1 MMILYGFGD
10 FRPFWRVQAWAV
22 AHLIPVHC
30 MSGDFRGTIAA
41 LALHAFAALE
51 AFAQRQL
58 MSLAR
63 NVMVRAW
70 QGLVSRPIWPLLT
83 PRWQQGMASLKRL
96 LKKSGA
102 ST

>member
-22 AHLIPVHC
+22 AHLIPLHC
-30 MSGDFRGTIAA
+30 SSGDFRGTIAA

-63 NVMVRAW
+63 NVMGRAW
-70 QGLVSRPIWPLLT
+70 QGARFAADLAAADTTVAA
-83 PRWQQGMASLKRL
+83 GN
-96 LKKSGA
+96 G
-102 ST
+102 

>member
-22 AHLIPVHC
+22 AQLTPAHC
-30 MSGDFRGTIAA
+30 SSGDFRRTIAA

-51 AFAQRQL
+51 VFMLRQL

-70 QGLVSRPIWPLLT
+70 QGARFAADMTAADTTVAA
-83 PRWQQGMASLKRL
+83 GN
-96 LKKSGA
+96 G
-102 ST
+102 

>member
-22 AHLIPVHC
+22 THLIPVHC
-30 MSGDFRGTIAA
+30 RSGDFRWTIAA

-51 AFAQRQL
+51 AFALRQL

-63 NVMVRAW
+63 NVMSRAW
-70 QGLVSRPIWPLLT
+70 QGARFAAD
-83 PRWQQGMASLKRL
+83 MAAADTTVAA
-96 LKKSGA
+96 GNG
-102 ST
+102 

>member
-10 FRPFWRVQAWAV
+10 FRPFWRAQAWAV

-30 MSGDFRGTIAA
+30 ASGDFRWTIAA

-63 NVMVRAW
+63 NVMDRAC
-70 QGLVSRPIWPLLT
+70 QGARFAADMTAADTMVAA
-83 PRWQQGMASLKRL
+83 GN
-96 LKKSGA
+96 G
-102 ST
+102 